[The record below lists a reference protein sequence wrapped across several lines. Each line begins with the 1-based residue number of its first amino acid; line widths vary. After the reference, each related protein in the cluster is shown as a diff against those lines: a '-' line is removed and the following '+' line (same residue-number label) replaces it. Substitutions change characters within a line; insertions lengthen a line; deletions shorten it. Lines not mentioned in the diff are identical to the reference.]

1 MKDLEHSAPL
11 SALFNSTQLR
21 SDHIIIKIYNVFSKR
36 EGIKILREFHFENKC
51 YTWYIF
57 SCYPNLQFESYS
69 KVISCLLSFP
79 EDANDNNLQ
88 KDLPLSLSVSIHH
101 SYILLIQILA
111 TSFLPSTI
119 SQLIKY
125 FIIVLF
131 LASFW
136 LEGSPERDK

>member
-11 SALFNSTQLR
+11 PALFDSTQLR
-21 SDHIIIKIYNVFSKR
+21 SDHIIIKIYNVFSIR
-36 EGIKILREFHFENKC
+36 EGIKILREFHLENKC
-51 YTWYIF
+51 DTWYIF

-69 KVISCLLSFP
+69 KVISFLLSFP

-88 KDLPLSLSVSIHH
+88 KIYPSLSVSIHH
-101 SYILLIQILA
+101 SYILLIQIRA
-111 TSFLPSTI
+111 TSFLPFTT